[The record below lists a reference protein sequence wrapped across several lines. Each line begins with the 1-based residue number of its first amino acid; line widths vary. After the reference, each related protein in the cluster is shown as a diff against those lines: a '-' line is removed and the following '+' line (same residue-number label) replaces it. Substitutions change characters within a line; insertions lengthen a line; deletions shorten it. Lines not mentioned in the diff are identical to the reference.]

1 MHKAFTTSVAVFP
14 NGTLL
19 SARDD
24 GRIQL
29 WRHGE
34 RINEMNQ
41 GDPKYPSPVTCV
53 AVLGNFIGTGGSGV
67 IKLWNDQGS
76 GGGWGHGQGFV
87 FSLVPY
93 KDFNQVPMKFSVKQP
108 QYSIYRSSS
117 HAATFGTGHDIYSGT
132 SGRRRYSSP
141 NIYSIR
147 CQWRRAIKPTRT
159 HGRIAARWAISTN
172 AIFVQCLRR

>member
-1 MHKAFTTSVAVFP
+1 MTCGAELGKAFTTSVAVFP

-67 IKLWNDQGS
+67 IKLWNDQGECMQAMRAPEGTNARS
-76 GGGWGHGQGFV
+76 IV
-87 FSLVPY
+87 AI
-93 KDFNQVPMKFSVKQP
+93 SVGDSQDLSFAVSFTQARPFDPNEFRLEP
-108 QYSIYRSSS
+108 QNEAQEQRR
-117 HAATFGTGHDIYSGT
+117 AVALEN
-132 SGRRRYSSP
+132 RRRQQERFELEGQPYT
-141 NIYSIR
+141 
-147 CQWRRAIKPTRT
+147 AKLF
-159 HGRIAARWAISTN
+159 GLMAAYYERD
-172 AIFVQCLRR
+172 